1 MEWLLDLWFKITND
15 RPPLDPRVLLLD
27 DQRIWSP
34 GPSKNK
40 QQLWQRL
47 RLIVLFSIWVSRCSR
62 EIYASA
68 ADGDISAA
76 AIKLVEEDI
85 KTAVNRDFT
94 RTRIKEAMVEAAV
107 GSIDSSGRDLS
118 LSIDDFKARWAVN
131 DILCSVVLSAN
142 GSASLQVQ
150 DPATWRRGD
159 QE

>member
-1 MEWLLDLWFKITND
+1 M
-15 RPPLDPRVLLLD
+15 
-27 DQRIWSP
+27 
-34 GPSKNK
+34 
-40 QQLWQRL
+40 
-47 RLIVLFSIWVSRCSR
+47 
-62 EIYASA
+62 
-68 ADGDISAA
+68 
-76 AIKLVEEDI
+76 
-85 KTAVNRDFT
+85 
-94 RTRIKEAMVEAAV
+94 EAAV